1 MVFIGRGRYQNGCA
15 SVSHARV
22 TRGTMREMVRSGWI
36 VVCALGAGCQF
47 ETGEDAA
54 GVGLGESMGSTSD
67 ATAPTSS
74 AVTTASDTSVDPSTP
89 TDPDPDPSV
98 STSSTDPTTGL
109 TTGLT
114 TSDPQ
119 TDTGDSDATTTGV
132 TPVGSSSSSSTGEPL
147 ELQVAEELIVSLDA
161 TNGNASN
168 TGWINDGTMD
178 DFVPVGSPT
187 VEEVDGIVAV
197 TISADNLFRSTQAPP
212 ATLVEPNSTRT
223 IEVWAFDPMV
233 GTDEPMVSWGHR
245 NGPDGTILA
254 FNFGTHPLWGAVTHW
269 GSPDLGW
276 SAAPQAS
283 MWHHLVYTFDG
294 ETTRVYVDG
303 VLDNEEFLGEGAID
317 THDDDNILIGAQF
330 REDGQLT
337 NFASLSVA
345 RVRVHGGVLTDD
357 QIAINYALESAELGQ

>member
-1 MVFIGRGRYQNGCA
+1 
-15 SVSHARV
+15 
-22 TRGTMREMVRSGWI
+22 MREMVRIGWI

-89 TDPDPDPSV
+89 TDPDPSV
-98 STSSTDPTTGL
+98 STSSTDP

-119 TDTGDSDATTTGV
+119 TDTGDSDSTTTGV
-132 TPVGSSSSSSTGEPL
+132 TPVGSSSSSSSSTGEPL

-283 MWHHLVYTFDG
+283 VWHHLVYTFDG

-303 VLDNEEFLGEGAID
+303 ILDNEEFLGEGAID